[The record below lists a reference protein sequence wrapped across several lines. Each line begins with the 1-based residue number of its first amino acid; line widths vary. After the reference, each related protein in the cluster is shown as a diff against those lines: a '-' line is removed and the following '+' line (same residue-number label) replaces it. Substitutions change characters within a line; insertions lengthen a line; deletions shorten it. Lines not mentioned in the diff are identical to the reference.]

1 MSEGLKVLGCYVFIW
16 LVVTPAA
23 MVLGTVALLA
33 LVAIGQV
40 LVGAPVDRYYR

>member
-1 MSEGLKVLGCYVFIW
+1 MSEGLKVLGCYLFIW
-16 LVVTPAA
+16 FVVTPAA

-33 LVAIGQV
+33 LVAVAQT